1 MYKRQYN
8 GSAQGHMMKELKSD
22 LETRGQIFI
31 STWPSM
37 FLGIYGDHIRIVRL
51 ISKGPEQ
58 MELTVEWLFDENT
71 LKDPKYDK
79 TNVVDFAILVM
90 EQDASISEVN
100 QRGLYNLQNSQGVLM
115 PEEYIIRDF
124 QKYIRSKVK

>member
-1 MYKRQYN
+1 MC
-8 GSAQGHMMKELKSD
+8 
-22 LETRGQIFI
+22 
-31 STWPSM
+31 
-37 FLGIYGDHIRIVRL
+37 IRDR
-51 ISKGPEQ
+51 SKGPEQ

-71 LKDPKYDK
+71 LKDPKNDK
-79 TNVVDFAILVM
+79 TNVVDFPILVM

-115 PEEYIIRDF
+115 PEEYMIRDF